1 MWERCFVHPTLK
13 AELGLW
19 FKAAD
24 VHQLSTSAD
33 CNSAL
38 VQQIKILQ
46 SPRDAATHKLNGIF
60 DSLGF
65 LYNTCK
71 MQLYLKSKLFE
82 DICIL

>member
-1 MWERCFVHPTLK
+1 MWERCFIHPTLK
-13 AELGLW
+13 AELRLW

-46 SPRDAATHKLNGIF
+46 SPRDGATHKLKVIF
-60 DSLGF
+60 NFLGF
-65 LYNTCK
+65 HYNTCK
-71 MQLYLKSKLFE
+71 VQHVCNLFT
-82 DICIL
+82 